1 MKKDGTGVQI
11 TGTNS
16 DAALH
21 ARVAA
26 QMQRQLD
33 RLRLRPVSGRAAF
46 TDENGPKGGRGI
58 RCALTVTVPYRPSL
72 HVERIATDRR
82 RAFDDAMEA
91 LEREVARYRERD
103 REDKRHPKKYFA
115 AKRAEAVEGAPRVR
129 RRRRVS

>member
-1 MKKDGTGVQI
+1 MKKDGAGIHI
-11 TGTNS
+11 TGTNG
-16 DAALH
+16 DASLH
-21 ARVAA
+21 LRVVA
-26 QMQRQLD
+26 QMQRQLE

-46 TDENGPKGGRGI
+46 TDENGPKGGRGT

-91 LEREVARYRERD
+91 LEREVGRYRERD
-103 REDKRHPKKYFA
+103 RDDKRHPKKYFA
-115 AKRAEAVEGAPRVR
+115 AKRAEAVEPPPPIR